1 MASAEQNRPERFE
14 YEAIRNGAH
23 RSDSEVSLQNPQSD
37 MDGTSVVGRTDH
49 KETAFSVEY
58 LQKSQGSQGGQ
69 NLNRPVFTLS
79 DRFGWWTIT
88 VLSLTI
94 PLILGA
100 IGFLWF
106 LWMADYKNKTWHAI
120 AIRDWIIRAVT
131 LSSVAVRTSLSLQTA
146 IGTSILAGLALE
158 NTQILMLH
166 LATVSMMRN
175 ANAGPYMLLWLIY
188 KAFLKDPQ
196 RWRRC
201 LTLVLLI
208 LLAFISLLAEFTST
222 ALLSDMKQTP
232 IPGSPSTRMTTT
244 NFVYN
249 TNGTVPYLSRGTV
262 WTKKPPFFPTFLEYH
277 EDAEN
282 LSSDTADTGL
292 TLRAFLPM
300 ESQQQRSMLRDFAG
314 DAIVVDSR
322 VRCVR
327 PQLGMLKAHYAAG
340 PTFGL
345 TGRVNIIPGQEI
357 DFGSVLNYPV
367 TRQKETTPNDWQI
380 GLSYLGRFANAS
392 FTPIQSEFRQ
402 ISSNVSYG
410 MAFLVVNI
418 TAGSL
423 AEWHAVLGTDADEYG
438 TFGGT
443 GAQPK
448 AYRGRKEWADLLFT
462 ANESLVMSATLCHA
476 AYDSVVLDIAASGGK
491 SNRTEPSPRYSVH
504 GQINDYITIRRQ
516 LGQTSYNSQPLT
528 PEDRGILSISRRESW
543 LPGQGDYPKSSWLAD
558 AVTLTLDGD
567 PTYSFDYISAS
578 SSTKNITAN
587 LYDATPSSGAWKG
600 ETRLS
605 PDPSITALFQEILN
619 NRGDIA
625 FALQSILT
633 VFTGMVYYDQLERF
647 NSPNQITTTP
657 FIVISRPRS
666 IRGITA
672 VTIVLSVHLILMI
685 VIIHLFLSKT
695 SLSTI
700 GNSWQTFAQIMRGDA
715 LELVNMAALSTDS
728 AVEEKV
734 KEQRWKNRLVGLK
747 LSKDSRR
754 VKLVSRDSPG
764 GQAQMMMNEPRKRRR
779 LMV

>member
-1 MASAEQNRPERFE
+1 M
-14 YEAIRNGAH
+14 G
-23 RSDSEVSLQNPQSD
+23 
-37 MDGTSVVGRTDH
+37 DH
-49 KETAFSVEY
+49 K
-58 LQKSQGSQGGQ
+58 
-69 NLNRPVFTLS
+69 NN
-79 DRFGWWTIT
+79 
-88 VLSLTI
+88 
-94 PLILGA
+94 
-100 IGFLWF
+100 
-106 LWMADYKNKTWHAI
+106 TWHAI

-131 LSSVAVRTSLSLQTA
+131 LSSVAVRTSLSLQAT

-166 LATVSMMRN
+166 LASVSMMRN
-175 ANAGPYMLLWLIY
+175 TNAGPYTLVWLMC

-208 LLAFISLLAEFTST
+208 LLAFVSLLAEFTST
-222 ALLSDMKQTP
+222 ALLSDMKLTP
-232 IPGSPSTRMTTT
+232 IPGKPSTRMTTT

-249 TNGTVPYLSRGTV
+249 ANGTVPYLSRGTV

-277 EDAEN
+277 QDAN
-282 LSSDTADTGL
+282 DLSSDTADTGL

-345 TGRVNIIPGQEI
+345 TGRVTIIPGQEK
-357 DFGSVLNYPV
+357 DFGSVLNYPT
-367 TRQKETTPNDWQI
+367 TRQTETTPDDWQI
-380 GLSYLGRFANAS
+380 GLSYLGRFSNAS
-392 FTPIQSEFRQ
+392 FAPIHSEFRQ
-402 ISSNVSYG
+402 ASSNGSYG
-410 MAFLVVNI
+410 MAFLVINI
-418 TAGSL
+418 TTGSL
-423 AEWHAVLGTDADEYG
+423 LEWQAVLGTDADEFG

-476 AYDSVVLDIAASGGK
+476 AYDSAVLDVAASGGQ
-491 SNRTEPSPRYSVH
+491 SNRTEPTPRYSIH
-504 GQINDYITIRRQ
+504 SKSNDYTTIRHQ
-516 LGQTSYNSQPLT
+516 LGQKSHGPQPLT
-528 PEDRGILSISRRESW
+528 PEDRGILSISKRESW
-543 LPGQGDYPKSSWLAD
+543 LPGQGDYPRSSWLAD
-558 AVTLTLDGD
+558 AVTLTLHGD
-567 PTYSFDYISAS
+567 PSYSFDYISAS
-578 SSTKNITAN
+578 SSTENITAN
-587 LYDATPSSGAWKG
+587 LYDASSSIYAWKG

-619 NRGDIA
+619 SRGDIA

-647 NSPNQITTTP
+647 NSPNEITTTP
-657 FIVISRPRS
+657 FIIISRPQS

-672 VTIVLSVHLILMI
+672 VTVVLSIHLILMS
-685 VIIHLFLSKT
+685 VILHIFLSKT

-700 GNSWQTFAQIMRGDA
+700 GNSWQTLAQIARGDA
-715 LELVNMAALSTDS
+715 LELVNVAALSTDS
-728 AVEEKV
+728 AVEERV
-734 KEQRWKNRLVGLK
+734 KQQRWKNRLVGLRLNK
-747 LSKDSRR
+747 KSRK
-754 VKLVSRDSPG
+754 VKLVYRDSPSG
-764 GQAQMMMNEPRKRRR
+764 LAKMMKNEPKKRRKV
-779 LMV
+779 MV